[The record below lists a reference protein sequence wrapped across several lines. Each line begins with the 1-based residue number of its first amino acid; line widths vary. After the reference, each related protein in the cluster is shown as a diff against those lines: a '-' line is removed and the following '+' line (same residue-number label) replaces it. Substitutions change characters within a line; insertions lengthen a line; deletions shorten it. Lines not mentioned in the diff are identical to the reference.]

1 MSQVAWSGQLL
12 LQKNHHPRST
22 VTCPRFSRFFFQKN
36 NNQEH
41 SLSHTLS
48 LSHTHTHT
56 VTHSRVHWCTHPAMH
71 TRSSDAHSHTLTP
84 AHPLTHTHTHTH
96 THPQEARRLLGPAVS
111 LRLVFQGSVKEMVR
125 LPKGRSSRILPP
137 FGASGPIYS
146 EAQSQESEVEV
157 LLLQDLS
164 SGEPEAGLHALQGW
178 LSAPPPLSS
187 SSSTSRIL

>member
-96 THPQEARRLLGPAVS
+96 THIHKRRGASLVLQSASGWFSKALLKRWSGCQRADHLASSLPSAPLVQYTVRLKARRARWKFS
-111 LRLVFQGSVKEMVR
+111 CCK
-125 LPKGRSSRILPP
+125 
-137 FGASGPIYS
+137 
-146 EAQSQESEVEV
+146 
-157 LLLQDLS
+157 
-164 SGEPEAGLHALQGW
+164 
-178 LSAPPPLSS
+178 
-187 SSSTSRIL
+187 T